1 MKGQR
6 KGLLSLLMIFLIIGI
21 IVPIFMNTNV
31 EGLTPGNYP
40 VSVSKPL
47 LFDSYNVKKNPGI
60 SMNGN
65 KENYK
70 DYPLYQA
77 HHLGTNNK
85 RYWETPNNGMCS
97 PPDFCGGI
105 YEKTPQKILGEPK
118 GPNWNESPRVNYY
131 VSKSN

>member
-6 KGLLSLLMIFLIIGI
+6 KGLLSLLMIFLVIGI
-21 IVPIFMNTNV
+21 VVPMFMSTNV

-40 VSVSKPL
+40 VSVTKPL
-47 LFDSYNVKKNPGI
+47 LYDSYNVKKHPGV

-65 KENYK
+65 EENYK
-70 DYPLYQA
+70 DFPLYPA

-97 PPDFCGGI
+97 PPDMCGGI
-105 YEKTPQKILGEPK
+105 YEKTAIKTSRDPSP
-118 GPNWNESPRVNYY
+118 PNWNQVPRVNYY